1 MLGRPMFGTPGFGTI
16 ASASE
21 PVERGRSFG
30 FQRGAKSESMGARRG
45 LNALPGNTG
54 GAGSFSDVDALAL
67 FTNGLI
73 DGFDDGFDDGRVDD
87 GRVDDGRFGDAVD
100 DPNGAVV
107 APNCEVIGV
116 ERSIS
121 TMGIRLSGT
130 IFDAS

>member
-1 MLGRPMFGTPGFGTI
+1 
-16 ASASE
+16 
-21 PVERGRSFG
+21 
-30 FQRGAKSESMGARRG
+30 MGARRG

-73 DGFDDGFDDGRVDD
+73 DGF
-87 GRVDDGRFGDAVD
+87 DDGRFGDAVD

>member
-54 GAGSFSDVDALAL
+54 GAGSFSDVDSLAL

-73 DGFDDGFDDGRVDD
+73 DGFDDGRF
-87 GRVDDGRFGDAVD
+87 DDGRFGDAVD